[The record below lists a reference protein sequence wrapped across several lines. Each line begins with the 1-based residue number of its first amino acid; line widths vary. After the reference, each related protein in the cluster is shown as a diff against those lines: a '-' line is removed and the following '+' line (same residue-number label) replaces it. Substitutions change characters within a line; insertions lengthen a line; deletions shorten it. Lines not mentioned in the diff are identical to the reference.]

1 MTRVLSA
8 LLMTVFLTACE
19 SKTAEAPATATE
31 TAAAPDPGSR
41 MIPVTTDFGTY
52 NVWTKKV
59 GDNPDVKV
67 LLLHGGPAATSEY
80 FEVLESY
87 FVDAGIEFYYYDQ
100 LGSARSDQP
109 DNDGLWTIDRFVDE
123 VEQVRV
129 ALGLGPDNF
138 FLLGHSW
145 GGILAME
152 YALRHQDALK
162 GLVISNMM
170 SSAPDYDAYAN
181 EVLGPML
188 PPGVLDEIMSL
199 EEAEDFAN
207 PRYEELLMEHFYP
220 EHVMRA
226 PPEEW
231 PDAVLRA
238 FGNINQHIYVMMQG
252 PSEFGIAGT
261 LEDWD
266 RSADLGRISVP
277 TLVIGA
283 GHDTMDPTHMEWMA
297 SQVQDGTYLFCPNG
311 SHMAMWDDEET
322 YANGLVSFIQGVAGS
337 S

>member
-1 MTRVLSA
+1 MSRLICSAFLA
-8 LLMTVFLTACE
+8 LLLTACGSE
-19 SKTAEAPATATE
+19 NVDEPAATDSGE
-31 TAAAPDPGSR
+31 R
-41 MIPVTTDFGTY
+41 LIPVTTAFGTY
-52 NVWTKKV
+52 NVWTKKT
-59 GDNPDVKV
+59 GDNPTAKV

-80 FEVLESY
+80 FEVLDSY
-87 FVDAGIEFYYYDQ
+87 FDGAGVEYYHYDQ

-109 DNDGLWTIDRFVDE
+109 DNDSLWTIDRFVDE
-123 VEQVRV
+123 VEQVRQ

-152 YALRHQDALK
+152 YALKYQENLK

-170 SSAPDYDAYAN
+170 SSAMDYDAYAN

-188 PPGVLDEIMSL
+188 DPDVLAEIMAL
-199 EEAEDFAN
+199 EAAEDFAN
-207 PRYEELLMEHFYP
+207 PRYEELLMAHFYP
-220 EHVMRA
+220 EHVLRA

-238 FGNINQHIYVMMQG
+238 FGKMNSHIYVLMQG
-252 PSEFGIAGT
+252 PSEFGIAGS
-261 LEDWD
+261 LETWD

-283 GHDTMDPTHMEWMA
+283 GHDTMDPAHMEWMA
-297 SQVQDGTYLFCPNG
+297 SEVQNGRYLLCPDG
-311 SHMAMWDDEET
+311 SHMAMWDDEEV
-322 YANGLVSFIQGVAGS
+322 YAGGLLSFIGDVAGE
-337 S
+337 